1 MERNNVK
8 IELYETIVVR
18 LLHIQWKYGS
28 FFYCHIST
36 MYSFLQVQMGRP
48 VRQEGE
54 NLEGTIEHENGVYV
68 HGKREKKLRKQ

>member
-18 LLHIQWKYGS
+18 LLHIQWKYDS
-28 FFYCHIST
+28 FFST
-36 MYSFLQVQMGRP
+36 LIFPLCIHFFRCRWDLIYP

-54 NLEGTIEHENGVYV
+54 NLEDTIEHENGVYV
-68 HGKREKKLRKQ
+68 

>member
-18 LLHIQWKYGS
+18 LLHIQWKYDS
-28 FFYCHIST
+28 FFFYSHIST

-48 VRQEGE
+48 VRREGE
-54 NLEGTIEHENGVYV
+54 NLEDTIEHENGVYV
-68 HGKREKKLRKQ
+68 